1 MVVCVSLFLFE
12 SVGLF
17 KVEYFTFSC
26 LHVPYVECHWQVL
39 FPKVQHLSISL
50 FYIWK
55 ATVAETHT

>member
-12 SVGLF
+12 SVEWF

-26 LHVPYVECHWQVL
+26 LHVPYIEYHWQVL
-39 FPKVQHLSISL
+39 LPKVQHPVQI